1 MQSLAISQNNIMGAR
16 AVVNYDD
23 IVSLL
28 IIFIVSGFDPK
39 VSACTICRGALATV
53 VRCSRSSDT
62 GC

>member
-1 MQSLAISQNNIMGAR
+1 MGAR